1 MGGYSGWGQRLR
13 WWWSRWTPVLR
24 SEQRWRWL
32 IMKATTNLSKG
43 DDLMMIFHDSPSL
56 PATCAVSQKGPTGT
70 SGSGQGSPAGRTL
83 APPPDSVRCQ
93 RARAR
98 ASPSPPCPGTSA
110 REPGSSAAGSKAPGR
125 ARRCPSSRGP
135 AWRQP
140 RNPPEDWQLIIF
152 SLAMT
157 VRGYILSSRKA
168 QSLIVIFV
176 SCCFKA

>member
-1 MGGYSGWGQRLR
+1 MTMTDHESDDQ
-13 WWWSRWTPVLR
+13 S
-24 SEQRWRWL
+24 
-32 IMKATTNLSKG
+32 
-43 DDLMMIFHDSPSL
+43 DDLMMIFHGSPLL
-56 PATCAVSQKGPTGT
+56 PATCVVSQKGPTGT

-135 AWRQP
+135 A
-140 RNPPEDWQLIIF
+140 
-152 SLAMT
+152 
-157 VRGYILSSRKA
+157 
-168 QSLIVIFV
+168 
-176 SCCFKA
+176 